1 MKNKQSRNVLNGLR
15 KLQSKNL
22 CEEGQGR
29 ILEEEIS
36 IKLYEQK
43 VALEIGKKRAQWLK
57 AEAKSIERIL
67 NRTSK

>member
-43 VALEIGKKRAQWLK
+43 VALEIGKKRAQ
-57 AEAKSIERIL
+57 
-67 NRTSK
+67 

>member
-43 VALEIGKKRAQWLK
+43 VALEIGKKRTQWLK